1 MAKYKAIKMI
11 ALVTQ
16 IGISMLTP
24 VLLMAYI
31 GLWLQEQ
38 FEVQL
43 ALLFILMGIGAGFRN
58 CWILIKKAVKN
69 PEKGDGYDKETGQ

>member
-43 ALLFILMGIGAGFRN
+43 ALLFILIGIGAGFRN
-58 CWILIKKAVKN
+58 CRILIKKAVEN
-69 PEKGDGYDKETGQ
+69 PEKGDGYDKKTGQ

>member
-43 ALLFILMGIGAGFRN
+43 ALLFILIGIGAGFRN
-58 CWILIKKAVKN
+58 CWILIRKAVKN
-69 PEKGDGYDKETGQ
+69 LEKGDGYDKETGQ

>member
-1 MAKYKAIKMI
+1 MAKYKAIKII

-16 IGISMLTP
+16 IGISMMTP

-31 GLWLQEQ
+31 GVWVQEQ

-43 ALLFILMGIGAGFRN
+43 ALLFILIGIGAGFRN

-69 PEKGDGYDKETGQ
+69 LEKGDGFDKKTGQ